1 MCLLHLNIYLC
12 MKPQSKFS
20 CEQGRQGGAVSKEH
34 RGRAKRAEAGDHQ
47 NKNHLMPY
55 CVWVT
60 EFVLGFLLISLK
72 WDHMACGFEDLPSSE

>member
-1 MCLLHLNIYLC
+1 MFVTLEYLF
-12 MKPQSKFS
+12 MHETPKQVFLRT
-20 CEQGRQGGAVSKEH
+20 GTAGGAVSKEH